1 MKRIIK
7 ATEPSQFANWKA
19 GDKMASRGRP
29 RWNRVPGQI
38 RQAVHDSLIR
48 EQGALCCYCEARVAR
63 SNSHV
68 EHFRPVEDYQ
78 LDQLDYTNLLCSCVR
93 DQIQGETDHCGH
105 RKGSW
110 FDEELLITPLAPGCE
125 DRFRFTG
132 DGQVF
137 AAGDDEAAKTTIDR
151 LGLNLPKLQALRAEA
166 VDALADLP
174 VADVQTLLATP
185 TPAGEF
191 VEFFTT
197 IRQLLT

>member
-1 MKRIIK
+1 MKQIIK
-7 ATEPSQFANWKA
+7 ASEPSQLVNWKA
-19 GDKMASRGRP
+19 SDKMAHRP
-29 RWNRVPGQI
+29 RWNRVPRQV

-68 EHFRPVEDYQ
+68 EHFRPVDDY
-78 LDQLDYTNLLCSCVR
+78 QLDYTNLLCSCVR
-93 DQIQGETDHCGH
+93 DQIQGEPSHCGH

-110 FDEELLITPLAPGCE
+110 FDEELLISPLASGCE

-137 AAGDDEAAKTTIDR
+137 PAGDDEAAKATIDR
-151 LGLNLPKLQALRAEA
+151 LDLNLPKLQALRAEA
-166 VDALADLP
+166 VDALVDLP
-174 VADVQTLLATP
+174 ATDVQTLLATP

-197 IRQLLT
+197 IRQLLA